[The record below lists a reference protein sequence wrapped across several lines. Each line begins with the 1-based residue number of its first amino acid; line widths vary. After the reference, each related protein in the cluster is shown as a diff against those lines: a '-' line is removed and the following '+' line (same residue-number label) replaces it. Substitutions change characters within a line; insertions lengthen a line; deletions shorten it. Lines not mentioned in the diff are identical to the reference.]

1 MRHHQLS
8 PPVFEALASTGE
20 DVSAVE
26 WLLDVECSRRLLMLR
41 PILDACASTPMVGE
55 AWKLLVRAEELDP
68 QAFRTALLDPQV
80 GVWAAGLMRRLPAK
94 DTDGQEMAEGEP
106 PLWVEAGYLGQ
117 FAAVVAFEAGVDFD
131 VRVPVRQG
139 RVFLP
144 RLGRA
149 RLGSDAGW
157 GTAEVSARGGVLR
170 VAAHGV
176 TVTVPAD
183 PETDGPGW
191 EGLRRIRAEHDGR
204 ALTLVVDDLGDH
216 QAVPGLPTAGRL
228 TGRQFEAWRQWFA
241 AMWPLLVDDHP
252 ASAQAL
258 ATGMRSV
265 VPLPR
270 GERLRARAASSND
283 AFGCVL
289 LSAPDEDAEAL
300 PAQLSVALIHEFRH
314 SLLNGLIFL
323 TPLFEDSGEL
333 FHAPWRDD
341 PRPIGGLVHGAF
353 AFSGVTRFW
362 RTRGTDGLAGFE
374 FALWRHAVRD
384 VLATLRRQPALTRL
398 GGDLVAALTEQT
410 APWDTDRAGE
420 TESRLA
426 DLAAAHHHAAWRAHH
441 VRPPAADVD
450 DLMRLWEARRPRDE
464 QIRAERPDDT
474 VHTDADACR
483 LDVLALLARL
493 SLIDPDGF
501 ARLRAHDDPGTEVAG
516 AGPGDLA
523 LVAGDTQHAVKLYA
537 DELARPGARPAAW
550 AGLGLALVD
559 SGQKAAGSVLLEQP
573 ELARALS
580 GALSVPPD
588 PVALAQWLGGA

>member
-26 WLLDVECSRRLLMLR
+26 ALLDVECSRRLLMLR
-41 PILDACASTPMVGE
+41 TILDACASTPMVGE
-55 AWKLLVRAEELDP
+55 AWELLERAEGLDP
-68 QAFRTALLDPQV
+68 KGFRTALLDPQV
-80 GVWAAGLMRRLPAK
+80 GLWAAGLMRRLPPME
-94 DTDGQEMAEGEP
+94 TEGRERAGDEP
-106 PLWVEAGYLGQ
+106 PVWVEAGFLGQ

-131 VRVPVRQG
+131 IRVPMRRG

-149 RLGSDAGW
+149 HLGSDEPW
-157 GTAEVSARGGVLR
+157 GTAGVSARGGVLR

-183 PETDGPGW
+183 ADTDGPGW
-191 EGLRRIRAEHDGR
+191 EGLRRIRAEHGGQ
-204 ALTLVVDDLGDH
+204 ALTLVLDDLGDH
-216 QAVPGLPTAGRL
+216 RAVPGLATTGRL
-228 TGRQFEAWRQWFA
+228 TATQFTVWQEWFA

-252 ASAQAL
+252 ASARAL
-258 ATGMRSV
+258 AAGVRSV

-270 GERLRARAASSND
+270 GERLRARAASSSD

-300 PAQLSVALIHEFRH
+300 PAQLGVALIHEFRH

-362 RTRGTDGLAGFE
+362 HTRGTDGLAGFE

-384 VLATLRRQPALTRL
+384 VLATLRHRPALTPL
-398 GGDLVAALTEQT
+398 GDDLVTALTEQT
-410 APWDTDRAGE
+410 ASWDTDRAGE

-426 DLAAAHHHAAWRAHH
+426 ELAAAHHHAAWRAHH

-464 QIRAERPDDT
+464 QIRAERPDDP
-474 VHTDADACR
+474 VHTDPDACR

-493 SLIDPDGF
+493 SLIDPDSF
-501 ARLRAHDDPGTEVAG
+501 TRLRAQDDPGAEVAG

-523 LVAGDTQHAVKLYA
+523 LVAGDTRHAVKLYA

-559 SGQKAAGSVLLEQP
+559 SGQKAAGTALVEQP

-580 GALSVPPD
+580 DALSVPPD